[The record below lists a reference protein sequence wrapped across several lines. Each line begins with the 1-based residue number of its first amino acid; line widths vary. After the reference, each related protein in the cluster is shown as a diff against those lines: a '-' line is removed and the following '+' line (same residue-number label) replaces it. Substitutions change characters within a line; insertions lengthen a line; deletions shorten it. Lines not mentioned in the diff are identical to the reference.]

1 MASSSSSSNFN
12 SNFDA
17 HPTSAVTTVLT
28 AFGTLMAT
36 YYTYNIFSF
45 LYLFI
50 FHRST
55 ISRYLQASITPAA
68 SSTSE
73 HRSWALI
80 TGASDGIGLAFAHE
94 LASDGFNIILHGR
107 SPTKLAAV
115 ETALK
120 AQYPHISTRLFV
132 LDGYPC
138 SAPAIDDYVRG
149 LAKDDLCIRI
159 LVNNIGGGSLVSPTF
174 RPLTHLMAIEVQK
187 LFDLNVGFPTLLTR
201 ALLPV
206 MQEPALV
213 LNLGSFVSHIPGPWL
228 TVYAGSKACN
238 MSWSRSLGLELRA
251 EGRDVEV
258 MGLVVGEVQS
268 AGHPGPVGPV
278 MCSSK
283 TLARSVLDKVG
294 CGRHTVAPWWRHAV
308 ILALVGCLP
317 DALLNWSM
325 VRTTRGLMEE
335 EKKLLE
341 VGKRNL

>member
-1 MASSSSSSNFN
+1 MASSSSN
-12 SNFDA
+12 SKFDA
-17 HPTSAVTTVLT
+17 HPTSTLTTVLT
-28 AFGTLMAT
+28 AFGTLIAT
-36 YYTYNIFSF
+36 YYAYSICSF

-55 ISRYLQASITPAA
+55 ISRYLQPAITPSA

-80 TGASDGIGLAFAHE
+80 TGASDGIGLGFAHE

-132 LDGYPC
+132 LDAYPC

-149 LAKDDLCIRI
+149 LAKDGLCISV

-174 RPLTHLMAIEVQK
+174 RPLTHVMAVEVQK

-228 TVYAGSKACN
+228 TVYAGSKAFN
-238 MSWSRSLGLELRA
+238 MSWSRSLRLELRA
-251 EGRDVEV
+251 EGKDVEV

-268 AGHPGPVGPV
+268 AGHPGPVGPI
-278 MCSSK
+278 MCSSR
-283 TLARSVLDKVG
+283 TLARSALDKVG
-294 CGRHTVAPWWRHAV
+294 CGRHTVAPWWRHAA

-317 DALLNWSM
+317 EALLNWSM
-325 VRTTRGLMEE
+325 VRTTRRYMEE
-335 EKKLLE
+335 EKRLLE
-341 VGKRNL
+341 ADKRNI

>member
-1 MASSSSSSNFN
+1 MTSSSSNSNFS
-12 SNFDA
+12 SNFD
-17 HPTSAVTTVLT
+17 HPTSPVTTVLT
-28 AFGTLMAT
+28 AFGTLVAT
-36 YYTYNIFSF
+36 YYAYNIFSF

-55 ISRYLQASITPAA
+55 ISRYLQPANTPAA

-73 HRSWALI
+73 HRPWALI

-115 ETALK
+115 AAALK

-149 LAKDDLCIRI
+149 LAKDGLCIRI

-174 RPLTHLMAIEVQK
+174 RPLTHLTAVEVQL

-213 LNLGSFVSHIPGPWL
+213 LNLGSF
-228 TVYAGSKACN
+228 
-238 MSWSRSLGLELRA
+238 LRA

-278 MCSSK
+278 MCSSR
-283 TLARSVLDKVG
+283 TLARSALDKVG
-294 CGRHTVAPWWRHAV
+294 CGRHTVAPWWRHAA
-308 ILALVGCLP
+308 ILALVQCLP

-325 VRTTRGLMEE
+325 VRMTKSFMEE

-341 VGKRNL
+341 VDKRNL

>member
-1 MASSSSSSNFN
+1 MSSSSSN
-12 SNFDA
+12 
-17 HPTSAVTTVLT
+17 VLT
-28 AFGTLMAT
+28 AFGTLIAT
-36 YYTYNIFSF
+36 YYAYNIFSF

-55 ISRYLQASITPAA
+55 ISRYLQPAIAPAA

-80 TGASDGIGLAFAHE
+80 TGASDGIGLGFAHE

-115 ETALK
+115 EAALK

-132 LDGYPC
+132 LDAYPC
-138 SAPAIDDYVRG
+138 SASAIDDYVRG
-149 LAKDDLCIRI
+149 LAKDGLCIRI
-159 LVNNIGGGSLVSPTF
+159 LVNNIGGGALVSPAF
-174 RPLTHLMAIEVQK
+174 RQLTHFTAAEVQK
-187 LFDLNVGFPTLLTR
+187 LIDLNVGFPTLLTR

-213 LNLGSFVSHIPGPWL
+213 LNLGSFVARIPGPWL
-228 TVYAGSKACN
+228 TVYAGSKAFN

-268 AGHPGPVGPV
+268 AGHPGPVGLV
-278 MCSSK
+278 MCSSR
-283 TLARSVLDKVG
+283 TLAKSALDKIG
-294 CGRHTVAPWWRHAV
+294 CGRHTVAPWWRHAA
-308 ILALVGCLP
+308 ILALVECLP

-325 VRTTRGLMEE
+325 VRATRSLMEKD
-335 EKKLLE
+335 KKLLE
-341 VGKRNL
+341 ADKRNL